1 MKPTHSSGVIEVSFD
16 DFAGFA
22 VAVTDAAAIFFSGQ
36 ADDPVTPDF
45 LYKIIWKEKK
55 IAVDFAIL
63 DWPRIAHG
71 SWHDWLIDM

>member
-22 VAVTDAAAIFFSGQ
+22 VTVTDAAAIFFSGR
-36 ADDPVTPDF
+36 ADDPVTANF
-45 LYKIIWKEKK
+45 LYKIRWKEKK
-55 IAVDFAIL
+55 IAV